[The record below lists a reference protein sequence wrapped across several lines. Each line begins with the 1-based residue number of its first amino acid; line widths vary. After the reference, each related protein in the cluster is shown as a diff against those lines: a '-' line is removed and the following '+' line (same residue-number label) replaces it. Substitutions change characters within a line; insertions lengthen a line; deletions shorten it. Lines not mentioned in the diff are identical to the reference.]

1 MGQFNWYND
10 NQLNSSQQ
18 YAWTQGNALCALPT
32 GWIRSMRKLEPI
44 FNNQPM
50 VQFRYIFNSDGSVQ
64 TNGYSIDDFCV
75 NVPVPLTVTPVAVST
90 ANPGPP
96 FIFPGQSM
104 PFKSKIY
111 NDGTSAVN
119 NFVATL
125 SVDGNIIS
133 NDTVTLATPLNPNT
147 NMNYTFVNGWIAS
160 PGFHNVC
167 VSTYYPNQSADLKPI
182 GDTICYSVQ
191 VFDSATVGAGSSSK
205 CYDFESG
212 YRWVTLNS
220 TSYSANSSWDLGTSV
235 KLGGNHSPVN
245 SWFTS
250 LAGQYP
256 NRDTSALFSPVF
268 TLTGGLTYN
277 INFWH
282 SFMTERNE
290 DGGTFEY
297 STNLGATWIQL
308 GDDHDPNWM
317 NTYSITAL
325 GPVPPVHP
333 GWSGNSG
340 GWGQVGHDICLPTAG
355 QQQVIFRWRFNSDF
369 SVRDEGWAID
379 DVCLE
384 VKSPITLC
392 TTGLTDLNNTF
403 DMIQNTPNPFSDY
416 SVITF
421 NLSDNGST
429 QLDIVDVTGKV
440 LMTPVNSNLS
450 AGTYNITVSAEN
462 LASGVYFYV
471 LKHNDRQLVKKMVI
485 AK

>member
-1 MGQFNWYND
+1 
-10 NQLNSSQQ
+10 
-18 YAWTQGNALCALPT
+18 
-32 GWIRSMRKLEPI
+32 
-44 FNNQPM
+44 
-50 VQFRYIFNSDGSVQ
+50 
-64 TNGYSIDDFCV
+64 
-75 NVPVPLTVTPVAVST
+75 
-90 ANPGPP
+90 
-96 FIFPGQSM
+96 
-104 PFKSKIY
+104 
-111 NDGTSAVN
+111 
-119 NFVATL
+119 
-125 SVDGNIIS
+125 
-133 NDTVTLATPLNPNT
+133 
-147 NMNYTFVNGWIAS
+147 MNYTFVNGWIAS

-333 GWSGNSG
+333 GWSGAA
-340 GWGQVGHDICLPTAG
+340 DYLFLFLP
-355 QQQVIFRWRFNSDF
+355 
-369 SVRDEGWAID
+369 
-379 DVCLE
+379 
-384 VKSPITLC
+384 
-392 TTGLTDLNNTF
+392 
-403 DMIQNTPNPFSDY
+403 
-416 SVITF
+416 
-421 NLSDNGST
+421 
-429 QLDIVDVTGKV
+429 
-440 LMTPVNSNLS
+440 
-450 AGTYNITVSAEN
+450 
-462 LASGVYFYV
+462 
-471 LKHNDRQLVKKMVI
+471 
-485 AK
+485 